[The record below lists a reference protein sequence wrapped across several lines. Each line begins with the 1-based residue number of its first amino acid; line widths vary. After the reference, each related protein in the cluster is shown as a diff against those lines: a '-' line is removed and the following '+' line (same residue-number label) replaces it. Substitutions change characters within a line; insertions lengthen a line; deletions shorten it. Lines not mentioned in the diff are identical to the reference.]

1 MTARG
6 RARGLSGHVGNVLAS
21 DTLLLEISGF
31 LHHRDVGQILT
42 LSLEQHWSE
51 FKLELQR
58 KKKKETGGPTQKR
71 PGATT
76 QHDQAVGRKSVLLP
90 ALLL

>member
-1 MTARG
+1 M
-6 RARGLSGHVGNVLAS
+6 SGHVGNVFAS

-58 KKKKETGGPTQKR
+58 KKKNQE
-71 PGATT
+71 
-76 QHDQAVGRKSVLLP
+76 DQRKKDLELQGNTIRRWDANLCCCPHCCCELGLL
-90 ALLL
+90 

>member
-1 MTARG
+1 M
-6 RARGLSGHVGNVLAS
+6 SGHVGNVLAS

-58 KKKKETGGPTQKR
+58 KNELELQRNTIRRWDANLCCCPHCCCEFG
-71 PGATT
+71 
-76 QHDQAVGRKSVLLP
+76 LL
-90 ALLL
+90 

>member
-1 MTARG
+1 M
-6 RARGLSGHVGNVLAS
+6 SGHVGNVVAS

-58 KKKKETGGPTQKR
+58 KKKKQE
-71 PGATT
+71 
-76 QHDQAVGRKSVLLP
+76 DQRKKDLELQGNTIRRWDANLCCCPHCCCEFGVL
-90 ALLL
+90 

>member
-1 MTARG
+1 MTGRG
-6 RARGLSGHVGNVLAS
+6 RGRGLSGHVGNVLAS

-58 KKKKETGGPTQKR
+58 KKKETGGPTQKI
-71 PGATT
+71 PGATR
-76 QHDQAVGRKSVLLP
+76 QHDKAVGRKSVLLP